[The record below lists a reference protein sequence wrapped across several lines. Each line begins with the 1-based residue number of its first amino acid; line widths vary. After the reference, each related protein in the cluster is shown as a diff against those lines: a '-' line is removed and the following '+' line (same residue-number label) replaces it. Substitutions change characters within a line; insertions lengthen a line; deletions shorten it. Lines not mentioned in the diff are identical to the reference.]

1 MTQEPPRAPPVAP
14 RARML
19 TLLSLGF
26 SVPMAIVIGAAA
38 GWLADR
44 WLGTAPWLFLVFL
57 GFGIVAGLRNVVRA
71 ASAVAGDD
79 PPGKDPGSEDS

>member
-1 MTQEPPRAPPVAP
+1 MTAEPPVAP

-26 SVPMAIVIGAAA
+26 SVPLAIVIGGAA
-38 GWLADR
+38 GWFADR

-57 GFGIVAGLRNVVRA
+57 GFGIAAGLRNVVRA
-71 ASAVAGDD
+71 ASAVAGNGA
-79 PPGKDPGSEDS
+79 PAEDSGDEDS

>member
-1 MTQEPPRAPPVAP
+1 MTAEPPVAP

-26 SVPMAIVIGAAA
+26 SVPFAIVIGGGA
-38 GWLADR
+38 GWLLDR

-57 GFGIVAGLRNVVRA
+57 GFGIAAGLRNVVRTASSA
-71 ASAVAGDD
+71 ANDAPVEESGDE
-79 PPGKDPGSEDS
+79 GS

>member
-1 MTQEPPRAPPVAP
+1 MTAEPPVAP
-14 RARML
+14 RARLL

-26 SVPMAIVIGAAA
+26 SVPMAIVIGGGA
-38 GWLADR
+38 GWLLDR

-71 ASAVAGDD
+71 ASAAAESD
-79 PPGKDPGSEDS
+79 PPPEDSAGEGS

>member
-1 MTQEPPRAPPVAP
+1 MTPESPVAP

-26 SVPMAIVIGAAA
+26 SVPLAIVIGGGA
-38 GWLADR
+38 GWLLDR
-44 WLGTAPWLFLVFL
+44 WLGTEPWLFLVFV

-71 ASAVAGDD
+71 ASAVAENDQR
-79 PPGKDPGSEDS
+79 PEDSGGEGS

>member
-1 MTQEPPRAPPVAP
+1 
-14 RARML
+14 ML

-26 SVPMAIVIGAAA
+26 SVPMAIVIGGGA
-38 GWLADR
+38 GWLLDR

-71 ASAVAGDD
+71 ASAVAGND
-79 PPGKDPGSEDS
+79 PPDEDSEGRG

>member
-1 MTQEPPRAPPVAP
+1 
-14 RARML
+14 ML
-19 TLLSLGF
+19 TLLSLGL
-26 SVPMAIVIGAAA
+26 SVPLAIVMGAGA

-71 ASAVAGDD
+71 ASAAAGSD
-79 PPGKDPGSEDS
+79 PPAPDHGRRGS

>member
-1 MTQEPPRAPPVAP
+1 MSPEPPVAP
-14 RARML
+14 RARLL

-26 SVPMAIVIGAAA
+26 SVPMAIVIGGGA
-38 GWLADR
+38 GWLLDG

-71 ASAVAGDD
+71 ASAVADSD
-79 PPGKDPGSEDS
+79 ALPEDSGEDSS

>member
-1 MTQEPPRAPPVAP
+1 MTAEPPVAP

-26 SVPMAIVIGAAA
+26 SVPLAIVIGAGA
-38 GWLADR
+38 GWLFDR

-71 ASAVAGDD
+71 ASSGAGTD
-79 PPGKDPGSEDS
+79 PPPDNSGEEDA